1 MSLPV
6 DIQVLFTD
14 TALLVVNKP
23 AGLATLPDGYNPT
36 LPHIKSVLEQQYGP
50 LWIVHRLDKETSGVL
65 VLARSAKAHRSLNTQ
80 FEKHLVSK
88 VYHALVVGIPEWQ
101 EKTVS
106 LPLRPNGDRQ
116 HRTVIDPQ
124 AGKPA
129 VTHLK
134 VLEGFGQYCF
144 LEAIPETG
152 RTHQIRAHLS
162 ALGLSIL
169 GDKLYGKRN
178 NLHAGGKVHPP
189 QQVQDPQFILT
200 DRMGL
205 HAWSLEITHPLS
217 GERLKFT
224 APYPA
229 GLMAVLQQLRS
240 PTSGG

>member
-1 MSLPV
+1 M
-6 DIQVLFTD
+6 DILYQD
-14 TALLVVNKP
+14 EALLVINKP
-23 AGLATLPDGYNPT
+23 AGLSTLPDGYNPS

-50 LWIVHRLDKETSGVL
+50 LWIVHRLDKDTSGVL
-65 VLARSAKAHRSLNTQ
+65 LLARSAEAHRSLNTQ

-88 VYHALVVGIPEWQ
+88 VYHALVFGNPEWQ

-116 HRTVIDPQ
+116 HRTVIDPR

-129 VTHLK
+129 VTHLR
-134 VLEGFGQYCF
+134 VLESFGHYCL

-169 GDKLYGKRN
+169 GDKLYGKGN
-178 NLHAGGKVHPP
+178 YLQVGGKVRLP
-189 QQVQDPQFILT
+189 QQDQDPLIRLT
-200 DRMGL
+200 ESMGL
-205 HAWSLEITHPLS
+205 HAWSVEITHPLS

-229 GLMAVLQQLRS
+229 ELMAVLQQLRS
-240 PTSGG
+240 PASGG